1 MLFECLSFGVGCA
14 CVTMLSRFHLE
25 YQYVRCS
32 SVSDLELICR
42 QCKGDINLKLQ
53 TSESARKINTQ
64 GNIQLKLQTS
74 NSTL

>member
-1 MLFECLSFGVGCA
+1 MNRNGLNVR
-14 CVTMLSRFHLE
+14 T
-25 YQYVRCS
+25 YVVR
-32 SVSDLELICR
+32 VSDLELICR